1 MQSIHDQQQNI
12 NSSSRSLQTKVK
24 MANCIFGYQVKK
36 QNFPIFHIEVNKGL
50 TGLTR
55 LPLFRGVSVY
65 DLQSLALTSISLRDL
80 PFL

>member
-36 QNFPIFHIEVNKGL
+36 TKLSNFSH
-50 TGLTR
+50 
-55 LPLFRGVSVY
+55 VY
-65 DLQSLALTSISLRDL
+65 SWYFCKISFSRDL
-80 PFL
+80 GTE